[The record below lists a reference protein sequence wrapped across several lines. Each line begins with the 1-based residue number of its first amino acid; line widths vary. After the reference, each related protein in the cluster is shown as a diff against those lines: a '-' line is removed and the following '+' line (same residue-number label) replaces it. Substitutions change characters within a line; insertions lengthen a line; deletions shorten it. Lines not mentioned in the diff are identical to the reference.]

1 MIASGLFVG
10 DWFHAVLKGE
20 QFVQIVERCLEQAGY
35 TGSFD
40 SLREQ
45 ITVQDTATNCYAF
58 AQHARATYSLGGAVL
73 VVLAGISVVFIAP
86 RIIER
91 RRHLQPVATLL
102 PDTAD
107 RVTELAVSAGLRHLP
122 TAMLG
127 NGAQRDAFSYG
138 SPRRHRIAVSRAAA
152 VRWRDQS
159 LFDPLIL
166 HELAHL
172 SNRDVGLS
180 WLTRGVMYAIVPT
193 MLLPICVSVVTGE
206 FSLLPDYVWRAA
218 ILVGTVWIISTALL
232 RSREHDADL
241 RAATHLHDPN
251 AMIALVGQSRSVSGK
266 WWRRLSANH
275 PAPAA
280 RADILKYPHRAA
292 SVGFVD
298 GMAPAFLAASAMPLV
313 NVVATALSTANL
325 TEPYQDLVAPSI
337 GGALLGCTVGIGV
350 WRAVAVDRAA
360 TAKPIPW
367 APASGVAVGLMLGQV
382 VSLAHTT
389 SILRGGLAHPAW
401 LTIPALAGLAATALV
416 YSLAEVCFDA
426 TARLRS
432 SRWAW
437 IPGIVISCLVYFAV
451 LNLSQKLQLT
461 LDKAPWA
468 FTRRCL
474 VFELDSWPVVIAVTA
489 AAVMTGT
496 AVMFVRPGTH
506 APTWLFDESRPTQT
520 PWPTATGTIHR
531 LLLIGAVCG
540 TCALIP
546 YAVYRN
552 QAPNDLNATSLF
564 TLVEVS
570 TWCGAAAGA
579 VAVVALILCVPRRGL
594 ALGMLAG
601 TVAVLIFVIGF
612 WLINS
617 ADDAPTQIR
626 GVTSILTD
634 ILGLYFLLGTVIA
647 PLTLIPRVLDW
658 RTGRTVAFAAV
669 LALTTCTGAIVVSA
683 TAEPVTEAD
692 LILEDIAPTVPESVA
707 ARMYVNGTGKRLTEG
722 LLHTYSALE
731 QIGPLMPTGDTSD
744 LGHRIRS
751 TIVQPLTVL
760 AAQAQ
765 TKHPRSRTVAA
776 VHADAI
782 ALIDALTTAS
792 RRLADGLEADDYG
805 MAAEAMAELDQSSVM
820 LDHWIMG
827 MEYLRALA
835 AK

>member
-10 DWFHAVLKGE
+10 DWFHAVLRGE

-58 AQHARATYSLGGAVL
+58 AQHARAAYSLGGAVL
-73 VVLAGISVVFIAP
+73 VVLAGTSVVFIAP

-107 RVTELAVSAGLRHLP
+107 RVTELALSAGLRHLP

-138 SPRRHRIAVSRAAA
+138 SPRRHRIAVPRAAA

-241 RAATHLHDPN
+241 RAATLLHDPN
-251 AMIALVGQSRSVSGK
+251 AMIALVGRSRSVSGK

-275 PAPAA
+275 PTPAA

-298 GMAPAFLAASAMPLV
+298 GMAPAFLAASAMPLI
-313 NVVATALSTANL
+313 NVVTTALSTANPA
-325 TEPYQDLVAPSI
+325 EAYQDLAAPSI
-337 GGALLGCTVGIGV
+337 GGVLLGCTVGIGV

-360 TAKPIPW
+360 SAKPTPW
-367 APASGVAVGLMLGQV
+367 APACGVAVGLILGQV
-382 VSLAHTT
+382 VSLANTT
-389 SILRGGLAHPAW
+389 SVLRGGLANPAW
-401 LTIPALAGLAATALV
+401 LAIPAFAGLAATALL

-426 TARLRS
+426 TARLQS
-432 SRWAW
+432 PRWAW
-437 IPGIVISCLVYFAV
+437 IPGVVISCLVYFAV
-451 LNLSQKLQLT
+451 LNLSRRLQLT
-461 LDKAPWA
+461 LDNAPWA
-468 FTRRCL
+468 FTRHYL
-474 VFELDSWPVVIAVTA
+474 ESELDNWPVVIAATA
-489 AAVMTGT
+489 AAAMTGI
-496 AVMFVRPGTH
+496 AVIFARPGTQS
-506 APTWLFDESRPTQT
+506 PTWLFDESTPPRT
-520 PWPTATGTIHR
+520 PWPTASGTIHR
-531 LLLIGAVCG
+531 LLLIGAACG

-552 QAPNDLNATSLF
+552 RTPNNLNTTSLF
-564 TLVEVS
+564 TLLEV
-570 TWCGAAAGA
+570 TAWCGAAAGA
-579 VAVVALILCVPRRGL
+579 VAVVALIMCVPRRGL
-594 ALGMLAG
+594 ALGVLAG
-601 TVAVLIFVIGF
+601 TVAILTFVIGF
-612 WLINS
+612 WVINA
-617 ADDAPTQIR
+617 ADDAPTHIR
-626 GVTSILTD
+626 VVAPMLTD
-634 ILGLYFLLGTVIA
+634 LLGLFFLLGTAIA
-647 PLTLIPRVLDW
+647 PLALIPRALNW
-658 RTGRTVAFAAV
+658 RTGRTVALAAA
-669 LALTTCTGAIVVSA
+669 LALTTCTGAIIVSA
-683 TAEPVTEAD
+683 TAEPITEAD
-692 LILEDIAPTVPESVA
+692 LILGDIAPTVPESVA
-707 ARMYVNGTGKRLTEG
+707 ARMYVNGFGKRLSEG
-722 LLHTYSALE
+722 FVHTYSALE
-731 QIGPLMPTGDTSD
+731 QIAPLISTSDASD

-751 TIVQPLTVL
+751 TIVQPLTTL
-760 AAQAQ
+760 AAEAR
-765 TKHPRSRTVAA
+765 KEHPRSPTVAA
-776 VHADAI
+776 VHADATT
-782 ALIDALTTAS
+782 LIDALTTAF
-792 RRLADGLEADDYG
+792 RRLADGLKFDDYG
-805 MAAEAMAELDQSSVM
+805 MAAEAMAELEQSSVM
-820 LDHWIMG
+820 LDRWTMG
-827 MEYLRALA
+827 MEYLRAIA

>member
-1 MIASGLFVG
+1 MIASGLFIG
-10 DWFHAVLKGE
+10 DWFYGVLTGE

-45 ITVQDTATNCYAF
+45 ITIQDTAMRCYAF
-58 AQHARATYSLGGAVL
+58 AQHTRASYSLGGAIL
-73 VVLAGISVVFIAP
+73 VVLAGTSVVFIAP

-107 RVTELAVSAGLRHLP
+107 RVTELAVSAGLQHLP

-127 NGAQRDAFSYG
+127 DGAQRDAFSYG
-138 SPRRHRIAVSRAAA
+138 SPRRHRIAVPRAAA

-172 SNRDVGLS
+172 RNRDVGLS
-180 WLTRGVMYAIVPT
+180 WLTRGVMYSIVPT

-206 FSLLPDYVWRAA
+206 FNLMPDYVWRAA
-218 ILVGTVWIISTALL
+218 ILVGTVSVISTALL

-241 RAATHLHDPN
+241 RAATLMHDPN
-251 AMIALVGQSRSVSGK
+251 AMIALVGQSHSVSGG
-266 WWRRLSANH
+266 WWRQLRANH

-298 GMAPAFLAASAMPLV
+298 GMAPAFLAASAMPLI
-313 NVVATALSTANL
+313 NVVATALSTANPIG
-325 TEPYQDLVAPSI
+325 PYQDLVAPSI
-337 GGALLGCTVGIGV
+337 GGVLLGCTVGTGV
-350 WRAVAVDRAA
+350 WRVVAVDRAA
-360 TAKPIPW
+360 AAIPSLW
-367 APASGVAVGLMLGQV
+367 APACGVAVGLLLGQV
-382 VSLAHTT
+382 VSLANTT
-389 SILRGGLAHPAW
+389 SVLRGGLAHPAW
-401 LTIPALAGLAATALV
+401 LAIPALAGLASTVLV
-416 YSLAEVCFDA
+416 YSVAEVCFDA

-432 SRWAW
+432 PRWAW

-451 LNLSQKLQLT
+451 LNLSQRLQLT

-468 FTRRCL
+468 FTRNCL
-474 VFELDSWPVVIAVTA
+474 IFELDSWPVVIAATVA
-489 AAVMTGT
+489 AAMTGT
-496 AVMFVRPGTH
+496 AIMLARPGTH
-506 APTWLFDESRPTQT
+506 APTWLFDESKPTQT
-520 PWPTATGTIHR
+520 PWPTASGTLHQM
-531 LLLIGAVCG
+531 LLIGAVCG

-552 QAPNDLNATSLF
+552 RAPNDLNATSLF
-564 TLVEVS
+564 TLLEVS
-570 TWCGAAAGA
+570 TWCGATGGAA
-579 VAVVALILCVPRRGL
+579 AVVALILCVPRRGV

-612 WLINS
+612 WVINA
-617 ADDAPTQIR
+617 ADDAPTHLR
-626 GVTSILTD
+626 VVASMLAD
-634 ILGLYFLLGTVIA
+634 VLGLFFLLGTIIA
-647 PLTLIPRVLDW
+647 PLALIPRLLDW
-658 RTGRTVAFAAV
+658 RTGRTVAFAAA
-669 LALTTCTGAIVVSA
+669 LALTTCTGAILVST

-692 LILEDIAPTVPESVA
+692 LILGDIAPTVPESLA
-707 ARMYVNGTGKRLTEG
+707 ARMYVNVTGKRLSEG
-722 LLHTYSALE
+722 LFHTYGALK
-731 QIGPLMPTGDTSD
+731 QIAPLIPTGDSSD
-744 LGHRIRS
+744 LAQSIRS
-751 TIVQPLTVL
+751 TIVQPLTAL
-760 AAQAQ
+760 AAEAQ
-765 TKHPRSRTVAA
+765 TEHPRSPTVAA

-782 ALIDALTTAS
+782 TLIATLTSASRQLADAL
-792 RRLADGLEADDYG
+792 EANDYRTV
-805 MAAEAMAELDQSSVM
+805 AEAMAELDQSSVM
-820 LDHWIMG
+820 LDRWIMG